1 MSSSEVSS
9 PTVAALRSS
18 GAAHRTLALLAAA
31 AAVLAVATLLRQPG
45 TTHLGALGW
54 LRWTVTALGAGFL
67 LSTALVERQRGL
79 ARELAICELRR
90 DWLLR
95 AACQLA
101 VLAAS
106 VAALLRGL
114 SSRSLLAGLDLV
126 LVALA
131 IVALLSLALAAREPW
146 RGRVVSTRTQPVRH
160 ALRLENGLFRALYF
174 VLAAALVLALVVVE
188 LQPLPGV
195 RGETGRSARQAPSGF
210 KTFAQRPVAARRA
223 GRATLALVTVLAAC
237 ATLGLLLTE
246 SRFAPTT
253 SVVIY
258 VDAELPLV
266 AEVCAASASDEHRVR
281 VVRSPRARHLV
292 GATSPGAAS
301 PGAASPGAGAT
312 ALTRADLVCSDDVLS
327 LVRLEREG
335 LLASRSADHAAG
347 EHVAADQAAGDHAAG
362 EQAASQL
369 AESLTG
375 LAPPYRSTQQTWQA
389 LAADAR
395 VLVVHTGLVPPE
407 AWPRSIES
415 LAEPAWRGRVA
426 MADPRHGTAA
436 VQAACQFAAWGEARA
451 SDFYRRLFENEV
463 RVLADSRRVAEVV
476 ATGRAACGWTDA
488 SAALDELSRGRPVAV
503 IYPDQGPD
511 QTGTLFVPIAAAVLS
526 ATRQPTAAWQVL
538 DELAAPRAA
547 VHLAERLVPLRHAEV
562 VAAGI
567 ETPKTVR
574 AMTVDF
580 EQAADVQ
587 ERAAAVLASI
597 FAPL

>member
-54 LRWTVTALGAGFL
+54 LRWTATALGAGFL
-67 LSTALVERQRGL
+67 LLTALVERQRGL

-160 ALRLENGLFRALYF
+160 ALRLENGLFRALYI

-188 LQPLPGV
+188 LQPLPGM
-195 RGETGRSARQAPSGF
+195 RGETGRSARQATSSS
-210 KTFAQRPVAARRA
+210 KLLAQRPAAARRA

-253 SVVIY
+253 PMVIY

-266 AEVCAASASDEHRVR
+266 AEVCAASASDENRVR

-292 GATSPGAAS
+292 GATSPGGTS

-327 LVRLEREG
+327 LVRLERAG
-335 LLASRSADHAAG
+335 LLDSRSADHADGEQAAG
-347 EHVAADQAAGDHAAG
+347 EHTAG

-369 AESLTG
+369 AASLTD
-375 LAPPYRSTQQTWQA
+375 LAPPYRSTQKTWHA

-463 RVLADSRRVAEVV
+463 RVLPDSRRVAEVV

-511 QTGTLFVPIAAAVLS
+511 QMGTLFVPIAAAVLS

-567 ETPKTVR
+567 ETPETVR
-574 AMTVDF
+574 AMPVDF

-587 ERAAAVLASI
+587 ERAAAMLASI
-597 FAPL
+597 FTPL